1 MSPSFDFIKNRFKS
15 KPKLKPE
22 SSDQAEIEAATKAE
36 NTAVDRDYDLDR
48 NDENELALEASEI
61 SDPQR
66 IAQLSGKAVSVEEAT
81 NRLRN
86 IKEQKTI
93 ELVQQLTPIRDSA
106 QASLQSIVDLASDL
120 QNDEIKVENERF
132 ESAVENARSMVISG
146 MPLATFVVLSLL
158 T

>member
-15 KPKLKPE
+15 KSKLKPE
-22 SSDQAEIEAATKAE
+22 SSDQAELQATKE
-36 NTAVDRDYDLDR
+36 GNTAIDRDYTLNR
-48 NDENELALEASEI
+48 NDQNEIALEGSEI

-81 NRLRN
+81 NRLRR
-86 IKEQKTI
+86 IKERKTI

-120 QNDEIKVENERF
+120 QNDEIKLEN
-132 ESAVENARSMVISG
+132 
-146 MPLATFVVLSLL
+146 
-158 T
+158 